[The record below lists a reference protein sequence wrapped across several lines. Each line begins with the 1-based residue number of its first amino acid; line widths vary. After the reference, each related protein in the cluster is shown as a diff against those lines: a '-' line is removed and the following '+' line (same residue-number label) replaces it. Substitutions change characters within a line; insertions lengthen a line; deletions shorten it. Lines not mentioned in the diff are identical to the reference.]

1 MCELLLGI
9 GGLLLRHNVRL
20 AMEYNIVGRE
30 KLMIPYPHKTIG
42 YPANRRIATTCSPAM
57 GRRAAQG
64 FTLVELLVVI
74 TIIGILIALL
84 LPAVQAAREAARRM
98 QCSNNLKQLG
108 LGLHN
113 YHQVHSSLPFGSGEC
128 NDNGK
133 KVVWTTMVMP
143 YIELT
148 GLYERILAEN
158 TKVAWLSKQVVTTVL
173 PVYGCPSDG
182 GDSYIL
188 SDRLPND
195 DQDAPVAMGLWYAA
209 SMGPTEIDECPAFC
223 PDSKSS
229 QSNPCCQGNSYGSW
243 PGNGYPAGSFAGMF
257 GRTPINCV
265 TFDRV
270 TDGLSNTIMLGEC
283 LPRRCRFLSVYAM
296 NHNVLPTNIPLNLPD
311 DLAKNLARYEGYA
324 FASRHPGGAGFAM
337 ADGSVAFLSQTINYD
352 LYNALGTRAGGEAAL
367 LP

>member
-1 MCELLLGI
+1 MMFYPP
-9 GGLLLRHNVRL
+9 RTVR
-20 AMEYNIVGRE
+20 
-30 KLMIPYPHKTIG
+30 
-42 YPANRRIATTCSPAM
+42 YPATEGDADGCMPKDRVLVPRRLVT
-57 GRRAAQG
+57 RG

-113 YHQVHSSLPFGSGEC
+113 YHQVHNSLPFGSGEC

-148 GLYERILAEN
+148 GLYDRILAEN
-158 TKVAWLSKQVVTTVL
+158 TKVAWLSKEVVTTVL
-173 PVYGCPSDG
+173 PVYACPSDG

-188 SDRLPND
+188 SDRLPNA
-195 DQDAPVAMGLWYAA
+195 DQDAPVAMGLWYAG

-223 PDSKSS
+223 PDSTPS
-229 QSNPCCQGNSYGSW
+229 QSNPCCQGYSYGTW
-243 PGNGYPAGSFAGMF
+243 PSPDGKIPAGIFAGMF
-257 GRTPINCV
+257 GRTPKNCV

-270 TDGLSNTIMLGEC
+270 TDGLSNTVMLGEC

-324 FASRHPGGAGFAM
+324 FASRHPGGAAFAI
-337 ADGSVAFLSQTINYD
+337 ADGSVAFLSETINYD
-352 LYNALGTRAGGEAAL
+352 LYNALGTRAGGESAR